1 MGTLE
6 VSDLLFGVAMNRSVV
21 HQAMVR
27 QRANGRQGTSSTK
40 TRAEVSGGG
49 AKPRP
54 QKHSGRSR
62 QGSIRSPQ
70 WRGGGIVFGPTPR
83 SYRQRMPKKMR
94 RLAIRCL
101 LSDKARED
109 RLTLL
114 QSLVLPEVKTSGMK
128 EVLSSLEATS
138 SVLLVTPLTDQNV
151 VLSARNLERV
161 KTLPA
166 NNLNVLDILEHDR
179 LIMTVD
185 AVRRVEELWGGG
197 VTPAEVVSIEK
208 PAAAKPPAK
217 RRVASGTT
225 AKRTTRKP
233 KTQDNVAAEA
243 ESEPA
248 QPTQETPSGEEEA

>member
-6 VSDLLFGVAMNRSVV
+6 VSDLLFGVSMNRSVV

-40 TRAEVSGGG
+40 TRAAVSGGG

-62 QGSIRSPQ
+62 QGTIRAPQ

-83 SYRQRMPKKMR
+83 NLRLRMPKKMR

-101 LSDKARED
+101 LSDKARGD

-114 QSLVLPEVKTSGMK
+114 QALALSEVKTREMK
-128 EVLSSLEATS
+128 EVLSSLHATS
-138 SVLLVTPLTDQNV
+138 SVLLVTPETDQNV

-185 AVRRVEELWGGG
+185 AVRRAEELWAGGA
-197 VTPAEVVSIEK
+197 TPGEVVAIEK
-208 PAAAKPPAK
+208 PAAAKPPTK
-217 RRVASGTT
+217 RRAASRTT
-225 AKRTTRKP
+225 VKRTTRKP
-233 KTQDNVAAEA
+233 KTRNTVATEA
-243 ESEPA
+243 DSGPA
-248 QPTQETPSGEEEA
+248 QPAPETPSGEEA